1 MRGQTVTEEAASIE
15 EAEALAWPRAT
26 WAEGEELRKPSGRYF
41 GSGKWRHP
49 TKAAQVCRIH
59 LLVPPNDIFHRISYK
74 QDMSRVA

>member
-1 MRGQTVTEEAASIE
+1 MRGQAVTEEAASSRPSIE

-49 TKAAQVCRIH
+49 TKEAHACRIH
-59 LLVPPNDIFHRISYK
+59 LLVHPN
-74 QDMSRVA
+74 VNTN